1 MLVYFR
7 HGGDEGVSCHILSFE
22 NKSDQVLSI
31 SIINPYLK
39 FIIFYFFESIYS
51 QPSFSLSQ
59 TSLFA
64 LEGRVGNE
72 DRSLNTGGRQT
83 SQEMGLPSY
92 IQGNTQ
98 NTRRKQ
104 PGTWSVQPH
113 TRYLAQ
119 VVDNY
124 LNFKNFEKTTNK

>member
-51 QPSFSLSQ
+51 
-59 TSLFA
+59 
-64 LEGRVGNE
+64 
-72 DRSLNTGGRQT
+72 
-83 SQEMGLPSY
+83 
-92 IQGNTQ
+92 
-98 NTRRKQ
+98 
-104 PGTWSVQPH
+104 
-113 TRYLAQ
+113 
-119 VVDNY
+119 
-124 LNFKNFEKTTNK
+124 